1 MHKLEI
7 LMELWRALYD
17 EREEA
22 TAGLQAQLAQAV
34 APFATQMAELEAEI
48 KPLMLAQAK
57 THKAPHLGVEAS
69 YRSGCE
75 RVSYDSGKT
84 DAVLGVLR
92 DIMPQTAST
101 LESARKVSYVA
112 PSVSVKAIDKLPF

>member
-1 MHKLEI
+1 MELEK
-7 LMELWRALYD
+7 LMEQWRKVYD
-17 EREEA
+17 EREKA
-22 TAGLQAQLAQAV
+22 TADLQSQIAEAV
-34 APFATQMAELEAEI
+34 APFAEKMAELEAQI

-57 THKAPHLGVEAS
+57 THKASHLGVEAS
-69 YRSGCE
+69 YRTGYE

-101 LESARKVSYVA
+101 LEAARKVSYVQ